1 MNERHTFES
10 AHPQSSSHI
19 IIKRTTPVVP
29 VLLGPQ
35 IPRRER
41 KETRERYC
49 RAILALFVPW
59 RSFHDFCELNQ
70 TRPEALEV
78 RKPMISSS
86 SLKIIENI
94 QLMHECKCDR
104 DEHLHQVLLEVQN
117 DSSIDPI
124 LISDNYRDDQNIEDD
139 DPEQLF
145 EMLSVVNETAINTN
159 LISANT
165 QEQQYLSEALQ
176 VIDNTDRF
184 ALLNSKFA
192 SAALG
197 SATYSR
203 FWRNAHFSHRRCDIS
218 RRRSGNHARKL

>member
-10 AHPQSSSHI
+10 AHPQLSSRI
-19 IIKRTTPVVP
+19 IIKRTTPVVL

-41 KETRERYC
+41 EETCERYC

-59 RSFHDFCELNQ
+59 RSFHDLCELNQ
-70 TRPEALEV
+70 TRSEALEV

-104 DEHLHQVLLEVQN
+104 DKHLHQVLVEAQN

-124 LISDNYRDDQNIEDD
+124 LISDNYGDDQNIEDD
-139 DPEQLF
+139 DPEQLL
-145 EMLSVVNETAINTN
+145 EMLSVVNETTINAN
-159 LISANT
+159 LYQPILKN
-165 QEQQYLSEALQ
+165 
-176 VIDNTDRF
+176 
-184 ALLNSKFA
+184 NS
-192 SAALG
+192 
-197 SATYSR
+197 T
-203 FWRNAHFSHRRCDIS
+203 
-218 RRRSGNHARKL
+218 